1 MPIEGL
7 NSSNLAGFIA
17 EWAIKG
23 FISCFVLLTGFAYM
37 TFAERKVA
45 ALFQTRLGPNRVG
58 PFGFLQPAA
67 DGIKLLFKEELIP
80 AGADRFIFILAP
92 IITVIPAFII
102 LAVVPWGPIVDIPC
116 CTLTIPGLGTTIGQ
130 QIFTIHGLGITDSNV
145 AILYILSVASIAV
158 YGIVLAGWSSDN
170 KYAMLGGI
178 RSSAQM
184 ISYELSLGLSLVG
197 PLMLAGSMSMK
208 DIVDAQAHV
217 WYIFLQPVAA
227 VIFYIAA
234 LAEVNR
240 APFDMPE
247 AEQELTAG
255 YHTEYSG
262 MKFSLFFMAEYIKMI
277 GVSAIF
283 VSLFLGGW
291 RGPLAETVPLL
302 GLVYFFGKIV
312 LSLFFMIW
320 LRSTHPRLRY
330 DRLMALGWKVML
342 PIALANVLVTA
353 AALLDRTLFIVVV
366 SILVVIVAGIFLA
379 QYRRAAPRVR
389 ARQAAQAARQAAQA
403 ARLPSA
409 AH

>member
-1 MPIEGL
+1 MQVDWGL
-7 NSSNLAGFIA
+7 LA
-17 EWAIKG
+17 EWAIKAI
-23 FISCFVLLTGFAYM
+23 ISCFVLMTGFAYM
-37 TFAERKVA
+37 TYAERKVA
-45 ALFQTRLGPNRVG
+45 ALFQTRIGPNRAG

-67 DGIKLLFKEELIP
+67 DGIKLIFKEELIP

-116 CTLTIPGLGTTIGQ
+116 CLITIPGLGTTIGAQ
-130 QIFTIHGLGITDSNV
+130 WFVIHGLGIADSNV

-184 ISYELSLGLSLVG
+184 ISYELAWGLSLVG
-197 PLMLAGSMSMK
+197 PLMLAGSMSIN
-208 DIVDAQAHV
+208 DIVNAQAKV
-217 WYIFLQPVAA
+217 WYIVLQPVAA

-291 RGPLAETVPLL
+291 RGPLADSVPLL

-353 AALLDRTLFIVVV
+353 AALIDRTLFIVVV
-366 SILVVIVAGIFLA
+366 AILVVIVAAIFIA
-379 QYRRAAPRVR
+379 QYRRAAQRLR
-389 ARQAAQAARQAAQA
+389 ARRAQRMASPAVTSTVAE
-403 ARLPSA
+403 P
-409 AH
+409 H

>member
-1 MPIEGL
+1 MPIDWGL
-7 NSSNLAGFIA
+7 LA
-17 EWAIKG
+17 EWAIKSI
-23 FISCFVLLTGFAYM
+23 ISCFVLLTGFAYM
-37 TFAERKVA
+37 TYAERKVA
-45 ALFQTRLGPNRVG
+45 ALFQTRIGPNRVG

-67 DGIKLLFKEELIP
+67 DGIKLIFKEELIP
-80 AGADRFIFILAP
+80 AGADRFVFILAP

-116 CTLTIPGLGTTIGQ
+116 CTITIPGLGTTIGQ

-184 ISYELSLGLSLVG
+184 ISYELALGLSLVG

-227 VIFYIAA
+227 VVFYIAA

-302 GLVYFFGKIV
+302 SLVYFFGKIV
-312 LSLFFMIW
+312 VSLFFMIW

-342 PIALANVLVTA
+342 PVALANVLVTA
-353 AALLDRTLFIVVV
+353 AALLDRTLFIIVV
-366 SILVVIVAGIFLA
+366 SVLVVIVAGILVA
-379 QYRRAAPRVR
+379 QYRRAAQRLR
-389 ARQAAQAARQAAQA
+389 DRQAVQAARVAST
-403 ARLPSA
+403 AR
-409 AH
+409 